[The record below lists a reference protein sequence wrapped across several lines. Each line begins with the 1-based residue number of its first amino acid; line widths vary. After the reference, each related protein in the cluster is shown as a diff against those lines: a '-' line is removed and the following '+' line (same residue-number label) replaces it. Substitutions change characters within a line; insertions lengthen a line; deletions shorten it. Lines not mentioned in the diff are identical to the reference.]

1 MARPIHQSED
11 GIAPR
16 LRLIDFPAA
25 NHFLRI
31 PNHQRLLLELAWFD
45 DGKSISRHFCLF
57 WGLLEL
63 DLRCP
68 LHQNGILKCIFIDI
82 SAGLNSSLGAKLSY
96 EFLVFFSIEYKSYE
110 SCGAVYNEACWFQTF
125 EDIQRL
131 YWAGGSQFN
140 QETNR
145 KEKQKQEHSS
155 CIQIQY
161 LSCVLAVFKACAIQ
175 TTILKTWQF
184 LCFDD
189 VIKNDKMIICII
201 L

>member
-1 MARPIHQSED
+1 MAGCLATPQLWREIDWVGDWKDGSAAPPLQTSMARPIHQSED

-31 PNHQRLLLELAWFD
+31 PNHQRLLLEMAWFD
-45 DGKSISRHFCLF
+45 DGQSISRHFCLF

-110 SCGAVYNEACWFQTF
+110 SCGAVYNEAC
-125 EDIQRL
+125 
-131 YWAGGSQFN
+131 
-140 QETNR
+140 
-145 KEKQKQEHSS
+145 
-155 CIQIQY
+155 
-161 LSCVLAVFKACAIQ
+161 
-175 TTILKTWQF
+175 
-184 LCFDD
+184 
-189 VIKNDKMIICII
+189 
-201 L
+201 